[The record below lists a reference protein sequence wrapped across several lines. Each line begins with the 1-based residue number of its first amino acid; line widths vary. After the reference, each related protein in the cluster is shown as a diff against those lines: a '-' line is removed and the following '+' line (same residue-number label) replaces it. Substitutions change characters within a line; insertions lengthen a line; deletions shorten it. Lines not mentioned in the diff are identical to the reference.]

1 LIEAARELFF
11 ADGYAPTSIDSIVR
25 RAGLSRTAFYANY
38 TSKDAIL
45 ADIMVGE
52 AARMDP
58 MFSWFDNRYPSR
70 ENILRFL
77 KLYRRVAKR
86 GRNRSNLLYVSQSAE
101 MERLFG
107 ANRDRYLGHLG
118 RSLMAFRHARRGEEV
133 ELRRQSEAM

>member
-1 LIEAARELFF
+1 
-11 ADGYAPTSIDSIVR
+11 
-25 RAGLSRTAFYANY
+25 
-38 TSKDAIL
+38 DAIL

-133 ELRRQSEAM
+133 ELRRQSEAMLLMFQLEQFGRGLIGDPRLAQAVTERLAEEFEAFVQRYG